1 MKQSQWYIVIAVSL
15 LLVSLTSYLTQILI
29 FHRTED
35 TFFYMMQDFAFVP
48 VQVLLVTVI
57 LNALLGR
64 REKRSFL
71 NKLNMVIGVFFS
83 EAGIQLLSLFSAFDA
98 NRQKIVPLYIIN
110 ATWTPRDFARA
121 KRLFKAHEYA
131 IDSRMSDLK
140 SLKIFLLEKRALMLS
155 LLENPNLIEH
165 GSFTD
170 LLWAVFHLTQELEH
184 RKDLDDLP
192 ETDYEHLSGDLQRAY
207 LLLIMEWLDY
217 VHHLKQAYPYIFS
230 LAVRTNPF
238 DMDATVEVR

>member
-35 TFFYMMQDFAFVP
+35 TFFYMVQDFAFIP
-48 VQVLLVTVI
+48 IQVLLVTII